1 MRRKRARAF
10 SPWLAD
16 TCLAAHSSISP
27 SNQISAP
34 RQGECVAHS
43 FGSPC
48 VCFVICVTQEMRKF
62 LGRFDISGPLAL
74 RPLKFLSGGQKSRV
88 AFAKLAW
95 SKPHVVIMDE
105 PTNHLDLETI
115 EALILALQVHIIRR
129 TEGRV
134 FLGWFCRSLT
144 IYSSTSTCWL

>member
-1 MRRKRARAF
+1 
-10 SPWLAD
+10 
-16 TCLAAHSSISP
+16 
-27 SNQISAP
+27 
-34 RQGECVAHS
+34 
-43 FGSPC
+43 
-48 VCFVICVTQEMRKF
+48 MRKF

-115 EALILALQVHIIRR
+115 EALIVALQVRARGGWRR
-129 TEGRV
+129 ERGRDEDKDEEGESKCV
-134 FLGWFCRSLT
+134 
-144 IYSSTSTCWL
+144 YSWWC

>member
-1 MRRKRARAF
+1 
-10 SPWLAD
+10 
-16 TCLAAHSSISP
+16 
-27 SNQISAP
+27 
-34 RQGECVAHS
+34 
-43 FGSPC
+43 
-48 VCFVICVTQEMRKF
+48 MRKF

-115 EALILALQVHIIRR
+115 EALIVALQVRACVRGRGAQGGRRGEAFFLVHFVRFFLNSSNISHHVERARMANTHFIRSAKY
-129 TEGRV
+129 
-134 FLGWFCRSLT
+134 W
-144 IYSSTSTCWL
+144 

>member
-1 MRRKRARAF
+1 
-10 SPWLAD
+10 
-16 TCLAAHSSISP
+16 
-27 SNQISAP
+27 
-34 RQGECVAHS
+34 
-43 FGSPC
+43 
-48 VCFVICVTQEMRKF
+48 MRKF

-115 EALILALQVHIIRR
+115 EALILALQVR
-129 TEGRV
+129 TNVPTDGRFV
-134 FLGWFCRSLT
+134 LWSFCRSLT
-144 IYSSTSTCWL
+144 IYVVYPLTIYVAGGDGSVDRFGLLLMFSFFFLLVADLVCVFVAKPFSVHVFD

>member
-1 MRRKRARAF
+1 
-10 SPWLAD
+10 
-16 TCLAAHSSISP
+16 
-27 SNQISAP
+27 
-34 RQGECVAHS
+34 
-43 FGSPC
+43 
-48 VCFVICVTQEMRKF
+48 MRKF

-115 EALILALQVHIIRR
+115 EALIVALQVRACVCVRERGGARR
-129 TEGRV
+129 GEFFFVV
-134 FLGWFCRSLT
+134 FLRFCFGFAFQNHA
-144 IYSSTSTCWL
+144 TSELLVCVQGNSCWMRARTNGKNSADFEH

>member
-1 MRRKRARAF
+1 MPVVLSVRPACRVLRCK
-10 SPWLAD
+10 
-16 TCLAAHSSISP
+16 
-27 SNQISAP
+27 
-34 RQGECVAHS
+34 
-43 FGSPC
+43 
-48 VCFVICVTQEMRKF
+48 QEMRKF

-115 EALILALQVHIIRR
+115 EALILALQV
-129 TEGRV
+129 
-134 FLGWFCRSLT
+134 C
-144 IYSSTSTCWL
+144 TCDTQTGVLFFVR

>member
-1 MRRKRARAF
+1 M
-10 SPWLAD
+10 
-16 TCLAAHSSISP
+16 C
-27 SNQISAP
+27 
-34 RQGECVAHS
+34 CVRT
-43 FGSPC
+43 
-48 VCFVICVTQEMRKF
+48 CVTAVSQEMRKF

-115 EALILALQVHIIRR
+115 EALIVALQVRCCCLYDVR
-129 TEGRV
+129 TNSVTGRCFFV
-134 FLGWFCRSLT
+134 FFFLSCLQFGVVRVCVCVRVVFCTPSRPLVR
-144 IYSSTSTCWL
+144 C

>member
-1 MRRKRARAF
+1 
-10 SPWLAD
+10 
-16 TCLAAHSSISP
+16 
-27 SNQISAP
+27 
-34 RQGECVAHS
+34 
-43 FGSPC
+43 
-48 VCFVICVTQEMRKF
+48 MRKF

-115 EALILALQVHIIRR
+115 EALILALQVCV
-129 TEGRV
+129 RV
-134 FLGWFCRSLT
+134 TAVKCCRSAVRVVNM
-144 IYSSTSTCWL
+144 WR

>member
-1 MRRKRARAF
+1 
-10 SPWLAD
+10 
-16 TCLAAHSSISP
+16 
-27 SNQISAP
+27 
-34 RQGECVAHS
+34 
-43 FGSPC
+43 
-48 VCFVICVTQEMRKF
+48 MRKF

-115 EALILALQVHIIRR
+115 EALILALQV
-129 TEGRV
+129 RV
-134 FLGWFCRSLT
+134 VGCCN
-144 IYSSTSTCWL
+144 SSQKCNDRWWQAKARKGETACTSPE

>member
-1 MRRKRARAF
+1 
-10 SPWLAD
+10 
-16 TCLAAHSSISP
+16 
-27 SNQISAP
+27 
-34 RQGECVAHS
+34 
-43 FGSPC
+43 
-48 VCFVICVTQEMRKF
+48 MRKF

-115 EALILALQVHIIRR
+115 EALIVALQVR
-129 TEGRV
+129 TPCICCLV
-134 FLGWFCRSLT
+134 VVVVVVVVAVVQDFCCIFTLFCCRP
-144 IYSSTSTCWL
+144 TSKV

>member
-1 MRRKRARAF
+1 
-10 SPWLAD
+10 
-16 TCLAAHSSISP
+16 
-27 SNQISAP
+27 
-34 RQGECVAHS
+34 
-43 FGSPC
+43 
-48 VCFVICVTQEMRKF
+48 MRKF

-115 EALILALQVHIIRR
+115 EALIVALQVRVCEGAGAFFRSCDRLVVCCAAIYMAYKCRNTFIRSAKIIRVWN
-129 TEGRV
+129 TLWPVFAFLMLCIEGS
-134 FLGWFCRSLT
+134 SLSMGISRGLFT
-144 IYSSTSTCWL
+144 G

>member
-1 MRRKRARAF
+1 
-10 SPWLAD
+10 
-16 TCLAAHSSISP
+16 
-27 SNQISAP
+27 
-34 RQGECVAHS
+34 
-43 FGSPC
+43 
-48 VCFVICVTQEMRKF
+48 MRKF

-115 EALILALQVHIIRR
+115 EALILALQVRS
-129 TEGRV
+129 TDERV
-134 FLGWFCRSLT
+134 FRFMFFFVRLQ
-144 IYSSTSTCWL
+144 STCTLLVVMGVLLDVVSYLQT

>member
-1 MRRKRARAF
+1 MR
-10 SPWLAD
+10 
-16 TCLAAHSSISP
+16 T
-27 SNQISAP
+27 
-34 RQGECVAHS
+34 
-43 FGSPC
+43 
-48 VCFVICVTQEMRKF
+48 F

-115 EALILALQVHIIRR
+115 EALIMALQVRGAVDHIQLLD
-129 TEGRV
+129 V
-134 FLGWFCRSLT
+134 PH
-144 IYSSTSTCWL
+144 IYACGK

>member
-1 MRRKRARAF
+1 
-10 SPWLAD
+10 
-16 TCLAAHSSISP
+16 
-27 SNQISAP
+27 
-34 RQGECVAHS
+34 
-43 FGSPC
+43 
-48 VCFVICVTQEMRKF
+48 MRKF

-115 EALILALQVHIIRR
+115 EALILALQV
-129 TEGRV
+129 TPAS
-134 FLGWFCRSLT
+134 FLCLYFVVV
-144 IYSSTSTCWL
+144 ISSCSFAGSCWCDTVSSPPGKKVNRLPRG